1 MADNSTQGGTDTIR
15 DKDRTGVKTQIQGLD
30 LNIGGGS
37 EVLQT
42 AAALADATAN
52 PTIPAWAAMGM
63 LYNGTTW
70 DRMRGD
76 TTNGLDV
83 DVTRLPALPAGTNN
97 IGDVDVL
104 TVPAPLSTTGGGTEA
119 ASLRV
124 TLANDSTGVLSV
136 DDNGGSLTV
145 DGTVNIG
152 TAPNIV
158 LGAGSAS
165 VGTVLNVG
173 DVDHDAVNTGKV
185 VQTGGHA
192 NAVDVPQALV
202 SAAGDRVRSWMDRA
216 GAQVVRRRKLR
227 ESYSAAFRIAE
238 TTTRLELQP
247 TTVANTTKQLATLHH
262 AASATKEVRLQRA
275 EISVTN
281 FSAATQATFELRR
294 ITSAPATPAPAITPA
309 AHNQAAAATECI
321 AGAIPGT
328 GGTDAAPNS
337 PYGGVT
343 LDFGITTTGSTANP
357 VPLTTTIV
365 LWASMVEDDE
375 VLPPIMRAGVL
386 EGYAIVVRS
395 VAAVTFRC
403 TALMRW
409 TEEIV

>member
-1 MADNSTQGGTDTIR
+1 VADADVPITAGSGTKIDTRTVGAGTDEHR
-15 DKDRTGVKTQIQGLD
+15 QVVV
-30 LNIGGGS
+30 IGDPT
-37 EVLQT
+37 T
-42 AAALADATAN
+42 AANVGAVS
-52 PTIPAWAAMGM
+52 AAG
-63 LYNGTTW
+63 
-70 DRMRGD
+70 R
-76 TTNGLDV
+76 
-83 DVTRLPALPAGTNN
+83 
-97 IGDVDVL
+97 
-104 TVPAPLSTTGGGTEA
+104 
-119 ASLRV
+119 
-124 TLANDSTGVLSV
+124 LSV
-136 DDNGGSLTV
+136 DASGVAVPVTDNASSLTV
-145 DGTVNIG
+145 DAPVGTPV
-152 TAPNIV
+152 AAR
-158 LGAGSAS
+158 LSDGAAFYKATTPSDTQPVSIATLPAVQLAAGAAQ

-192 NAVDVPQALV
+192 NPVDVPQTLV

-309 AHNQAAAATECI
+309 SHNQAAAATECI
-321 AGAIPGT
+321 AGALPGT

-337 PYGGVT
+337 PYGGIT
-343 LDFGITTTGSTANP
+343 LDFGITATGPTTNP
-357 VPLTTTIV
+357 VPAPTTIV
-365 LWASMVEDDE
+365 LWSSMAEDDE
-375 VLPPIMRAGVL
+375 VLPPIMRPGVL

-395 VAAVTFRC
+395 VAAVTFRY

-409 TEEIV
+409 TEETV